1 MNFLSIFVNIGGH
14 NSRVERGCL
23 SSRGKW
29 TVLDSV
35 EAVPGFP
42 RVTLADLQVL
52 NFGSYQLKQA
62 KSYTKEHMSEEADY
76 DIDVHAQ
83 APGMLRCRIQSRHI
97 NAKRYFCWI
106 EYNTE
111 AVAAQSIVAW
121 TCLPSDLCIYSKCT
135 AHSRSPPIFKNDD
148 R

>member
-1 MNFLSIFVNIGGH
+1 
-14 NSRVERGCL
+14 
-23 SSRGKW
+23 
-29 TVLDSV
+29 
-35 EAVPGFP
+35 
-42 RVTLADLQVL
+42 
-52 NFGSYQLKQA
+52 
-62 KSYTKEHMSEEADY
+62 MSEEADY

-121 TCLPSDLCIYSKCT
+121 FCLCKAGQRLVGCC
-135 AHSRSPPIFKNDD
+135 AHVTSTLWFLGYARHQEGL
-148 R
+148 